1 MYFMFSN
8 QVSLYNIVD
17 LKYCFVYIKCKYS
30 IDSLLKSCHHDSK
43 LSLLN
48 FVVHTDTQLKL
59 SFLNFVVY
67 TQTLIDINY

>member
-17 LKYCFVYIKCKYS
+17 LKYYFVYIKCKYS
-30 IDSLLKSCHHDSK
+30 IDSLLQSCHHDSK

-48 FVVHTDTQLKL
+48 FVVCTDTQLKIEFAQL
-59 SFLNFVVY
+59 CG
-67 TQTLIDINY
+67 I